1 MNPKRLF
8 MASGGRRTEGPP
20 GGGRMPGPA
29 GRMMGPRIERAKD
42 VRGAVRR
49 LLGYL
54 RAFRKRLVFVVGLA
68 ALGTSMALLG
78 PLLMGQAID
87 LVVDGRGSGALVSM
101 VLLMLGA
108 YGLSWLAD
116 LAQGWIMAGV
126 AQRAMFRLRDDLF
139 AHVQTLPMR
148 FFDRRPYGE
157 LMSRLTNDMDAISRV
172 LSQSVTQLFSSGL
185 TLIGV
190 LAVMFALNPWLAL
203 GSMLVFPMMMGLVGF
218 VARRTRTSFRGY
230 QRELGAL
237 NGLLEET
244 YGGQKVV
251 LAFGRQDDVLRR
263 FREANAKVRQLGIYA
278 QSYALLVPPMMGI
291 LANANVAVIAGL
303 GGWMTV
309 QGLATVGTIAA
320 FITYSRRFAQPL
332 RMLGDLYNQI
342 QAAVA
347 GAERVFEVLDEPPEP
362 EDAALLAPRNRARG
376 EVLFD
381 SVTFAYDPGQ
391 IVLKDVS
398 LHARPGEIVAL
409 VGPTGAGKTTIVNLL
424 SRFYDLDRG
433 SIRVDGRDIRDV
445 ARGEL
450 RRQLGVVL
458 QQTFMFSESVLANIR
473 YGRPEA
479 TEAEVEEAA
488 RLVGADVFVRRLP
501 DGYHT
506 RLAER
511 GENLSQGQRQLIA
524 IARAVLAAPQIL
536 VLDEATSSVDTR
548 TEAQLQRALRTLME
562 GRTSF
567 VIAHR
572 LSTIRNADQVLVI
585 QDGRIVEQGTH
596 DVLLASGGAYH
607 RLYMSQFRGVP
618 AAQPVSHEDA
628 ETSQPR

>member
-1 MNPKRLF
+1 
-8 MASGGRRTEGPP
+8 
-20 GGGRMPGPA
+20 MPGPA

-54 RAFRKRLVFVVGLA
+54 RVFRKRLMLVVGFA
-68 ALGTSMALLG
+68 ALGTTMALLG

-87 LVVDGRGSGALVSM
+87 HVLEGRGSEALIGM

-108 YGLSWLAD
+108 YGVSWLAD

-126 AQRAMFRLRDDLF
+126 AQQSMFRLRDDLF
-139 AHVQTLPMR
+139 AHVQSLPMR

-190 LAVMFALNPWLAL
+190 LVVMFVLNPWLAL

-251 LAFGRQDDVLRR
+251 LAFGRQEELLRR
-263 FREANAKVRQLGIYA
+263 FRTANAQVRQLGIYA

-347 GAERVFEVLDEPPEP
+347 GAERVFEVLDEAAEP
-362 EDAALLAPRNRARG
+362 DDAVLLASPAPVRG
-376 EVLFD
+376 EVSFED
-381 SVTFAYDPGQ
+381 VTFAYDPEQ
-391 IVLKDVS
+391 PVLENVS
-398 LHARPGEIVAL
+398 LHASPGEIVAL

-424 SRFYDLDRG
+424 SRFYDLDQG
-433 SIRVDGRDIRDV
+433 SIRLDGRDVRDF

-450 RRQLGVVL
+450 RRHLGVVL

-479 TEAEVEEAA
+479 SEAEVEEAA
-488 RLVGADVFVRRLP
+488 RLVGADSFIRRLP

-506 RLAER
+506 RLVER

-524 IARAVLAAPQIL
+524 ITRAVLAAPQIL

-548 TEAQLQRALRTLME
+548 TEVQLQRALRTLMD

-585 QDGRIVEQGTH
+585 RDGRIVERGTH
-596 DVLLASGGAYH
+596 DALLALGGAYH
-607 RLYMSQFRGVP
+607 RLYMSQFRGAP
-618 AAQPVSHEDA
+618 AGQPGLREDA
-628 ETSQPR
+628 GASQPR

>member
-1 MNPKRLF
+1 
-8 MASGGRRTEGPP
+8 MADSGRRTGGSP

-29 GRMMGPRIERAKD
+29 GRMTGPRIERAKD
-42 VRGAVRR
+42 VRSAVRR
-49 LLGYL
+49 FLGYL
-54 RAFRKRLVFVVGLA
+54 SPFRKRLVWVLGVATVGTA
-68 ALGTSMALLG
+68 MALLG
-78 PLLMGQAID
+78 PLLMGRAID
-87 LVVDGRGSGALVSM
+87 VVVEGQGSGTLLSI

-116 LAQGWIMAGV
+116 LAQGWSMVGV
-126 AQRAMFRLRDDLF
+126 AQRAMFVLRDDLF

-185 TLIGV
+185 TLVGV
-190 LAVMFALNPWLAL
+190 LVVMFVLNPWLAL

-230 QRELGAL
+230 QRELGVL

-251 LAFGRQDDVLRR
+251 LAFGRQEDLLRR
-263 FREANAKVRQLGIYA
+263 FGEANASVRQLGIYA

-342 QAAVA
+342 QAAIA
-347 GAERVFEVLDEPPEP
+347 GAERVFEVLDEPAEP
-362 EDAALLAPRNRARG
+362 PDAERVASCTGVRG
-376 EVLFD
+376 EVVFED
-381 SVTFAYDPGQ
+381 VTFAYDPDQ
-391 IVLKDVS
+391 PVLKDVS

-424 SRFYDLDRG
+424 TRFYDLDRG
-433 SIRVDGRDIRDV
+433 SIRMDGRDIRDY

-450 RRQLGVVL
+450 RRHLGIVL

-479 TEAEVEEAA
+479 SESEVEAA
-488 RLVGADVFVRRLP
+488 AQLVGADDFIRRLP
-501 DGYHT
+501 HGYRT
-506 RLAER
+506 RLTER
-511 GENLSQGQRQLIA
+511 GENLSQGQRQLIS
-524 IARAVLAAPQIL
+524 IARAVLAAPQVL

-548 TEAQLQRALRTLME
+548 TEVQLQRALRTLME

-585 QDGRIVEQGTH
+585 EDGRIVERGTH
-596 DVLLASGGAYH
+596 DTLLASSGAYH
-607 RLYMSQFRGVP
+607 RLYMSQFRGAP
-618 AAQPVSHEDA
+618 
-628 ETSQPR
+628 TR